1 MPAPIPALITA
12 PIPISNIVIDSL
24 TFSLPHEINGF
35 SVTLCKSSLDL
46 ACQLMPTLKDFS
58 VLIHPGLN
66 GSGPDHWHTHCERA
80 FPDFVRVQQADWDHL
95 VYDARA
101 ATRPSPGRRAR

>member
-1 MPAPIPALITA
+1 MLI
-12 PIPISNIVIDSL
+12 IKN
-24 TFSLPHEINGF
+24 
-35 SVTLCKSSLDL
+35 
-46 ACQLMPTLKDFS
+46 FS

-66 GSGPDHWHTHCERA
+66 GSGPDHWHTHWEQA